1 MFEWLSPAH
10 QFTLDTTLILTLL
23 VIAVHLTFRSG
34 LFSLAPMGFAA
45 IGGYSAAIL
54 SVDHGLSVWIGL
66 IVGPVLA
73 ASGAALFALPVLRLK
88 GIYMALGTLALAQA
102 IVVTI
107 RTVDFTNGP
116 NGIAGIPLVVETW
129 HLLLLVGAAMVV
141 LQLSQRSHFGRAA
154 KAVRL
159 DERTAEGLGISVAR
173 VRFGG
178 FVASAAVAA
187 LAGGL
192 EAHRTIVISPDQY
205 GFTTLL
211 VVFTYVL
218 VGGNAHWMG
227 PVLVTWG
234 LTLVRE
240 LLDFAGTEIE
250 TITYGV
256 LLILVMVLAPNGL
269 SDRGLYRRISSAFR
283 RRLGAGHDGDV
294 DPSENGRRDPSVLTS
309 PVGGPG
315 ARSEAG
321 R

>member
-1 MFEWLSPAH
+1 MFSWLSPSQ

-23 VIAVHLTFRSG
+23 VISVHLTFRSG

-54 SVDHGLSVWIGL
+54 TVDHGMSTPVGL
-66 IVGPVLA
+66 VVGPVLA
-73 ASGAALFALPVLRLK
+73 AIAAALFALPVLRLK

-129 HLLLLVGAAMVV
+129 HLVVIVGIAMVI
-141 LQLSQRSHFGRAA
+141 LQLSQRSYFGRAA

-159 DERTAEGLGISVAR
+159 DERTAEGLGISITR

-178 FVASAAVAA
+178 FVASAALAA
-187 LAGGL
+187 FAGGL

-205 GFTTLL
+205 GFHTLL

-218 VGGNAHWMG
+218 VGGNAHWLG
-227 PVLVTWG
+227 PVLVTWA
-234 LTLVRE
+234 LTIVRE

-250 TITYGV
+250 TIAYGV
-256 LLILVMVLAPNGL
+256 LLILVMMLAPNGL
-269 SDRGLYRRISSAFR
+269 SDRGLYRRAWAKVSR
-283 RRLGAGHDGDV
+283 RRDDPDPV
-294 DPSENGRRDPSVLTS
+294 DPGLPGPDGNPS
-309 PVGGPG
+309 
-315 ARSEAG
+315 ARAVPATPPTAEVAP
-321 R
+321 